1 MKILTEKLPTTAIQL
16 ILYSGRFIATGWL
29 SVRYIANYHALL
41 SLGSFPGVEI
51 LEVKASSNCKR
62 GLCKQSVV

>member
-1 MKILTEKLPTTAIQL
+1 LKNIDDLLKAEMKIVTENLPTTAIQL
-16 ILYSGRFIATGWL
+16 ILYSSCCTATGWL

-51 LEVKASSNCKR
+51 LEVKAS
-62 GLCKQSVV
+62 